1 MYVSTDL
8 RVSYIYR
15 YKGAS
20 LHVMEAF
27 SVSVYRF
34 KGMLM
39 SIDGRV
45 CASVYRV
52 KGVLVSI
59 DLRMLHSLECSKCY
73 FL

>member
-1 MYVSTDL
+1 
-8 RVSYIYR
+8 
-15 YKGAS
+15 
-20 LHVMEAF
+20 MEAF

-59 DLRMLHSLECSKCY
+59 DLRMLLFTVLSAVSVI
-73 FL
+73 F